1 MNMKKLYVMQWL
13 PASGKSTKAKEII
26 ENSKENSIIR
36 VNRDLLREMLHF
48 WKYSTLNE
56 REVMNSE
63 KILTEYFLK
72 FWFDVIVD
80 DTNLKQK
87 NLDMWNDVAR
97 LLKVDLEII
106 KMNTPLSLCLE
117 RDENR
122 PNKVGKDVILS
133 MIEHNITVDS
143 H

>member
-1 MNMKKLYVMQWL
+1 
-13 PASGKSTKAKEII
+13 
-26 ENSKENSIIR
+26 
-36 VNRDLLREMLHF
+36 
-48 WKYSTLNE
+48 
-56 REVMNSE
+56 
-63 KILTEYFLK
+63 
-72 FWFDVIVD
+72 
-80 DTNLKQK
+80 
-87 NLDMWNDVAR
+87 MWNDVAR